1 MNQYKLGNKVRI
13 LDQVFIIAM
22 TTCYG
27 SAYSYNL
34 INVDTGDCWFAN
46 PKGKEELDSVLKELE
61 SDTSWEFALLDSD
74 MRLSR
79 TEMMLSKLVEHCCE
93 YGYTGIVELKL
104 DEYEAVVR
112 KPNGEI
118 DRLVFSSDCGWH

>member
-34 INVDTGDCWFAN
+34 INVDTGDCWFAL
-46 PKGKEELDSVLKELE
+46 PKGKEDLDSALKELE
-61 SDTSWEFALLDSD
+61 NEQDWGFGLLEDS

-79 TEMMLSKLVEHCCE
+79 AEMMLSKLVEHCCE

-112 KPNGEI
+112 KPNGGV
-118 DRLVFSSDCGWH
+118 DRLLFSSDYGWH